1 MFCQIFEILLIG
13 LSPICIFVDVVSP
26 MWHLEH
32 VLRQIFTCP
41 CISSYIGFK
50 GARQVFDKMP
60 LRHFFTCLAFNEYQ
74 ALGFA
79 MCQVLNVQNNWQIVN
94 TNLSRYRSQS
104 LQVLLD
110 NAQGDSI
117 QDSRTSALQKEDFRI
132 CLVRLIE
139 RQARSIKIRIYRILI
154 KLNNSLSPLR
164 IRVSNLLLLVYKGNP
179 KHVFIRLLE
188 RKECASFCIQ
198 DFVPKS
204 SLISSIG
211 VIP

>member
-41 CISSYIGFK
+41 CISLYIGFK

-94 TNLSRYRSQS
+94 TNLSRFRFQS

-110 NAQGDSI
+110 NDQGDSS
-117 QDSRTSALQKEDFRI
+117 QDSRTYRLQKEDFI
-132 CLVRLIE
+132 FCLVRSIE
-139 RQARSIKIRIYRILI
+139 EQARSIENRICRILSQLKQQLKLI
-154 KLNNSLSPLR
+154 KDQGFRSTSPT
-164 IRVSNLLLLVYKGNP
+164 I
-179 KHVFIRLLE
+179 
-188 RKECASFCIQ
+188 
-198 DFVPKS
+198 
-204 SLISSIG
+204 
-211 VIP
+211 